1 MTNTNLNGILFSL
14 ETYYVTPI
22 IVLSS
27 IQVTN
32 RVWTLLFHL
41 FLVLRRVWKYQRGN
55 QNLYIK
61 EGQTTQCPKEKVQ
74 KDKQWS
80 TKHTRK
86 TKDRVTRTALKIEGG
101 HTGHHLACSLH
112 GEYAKSSFRNPRSQ

>member
-32 RVWTLLFHL
+32 RAWTLLFHL
-41 FLVLRRVWKYQRGN
+41 FLIKISLENFETFLIKY
-55 QNLYIK
+55 YIYLL
-61 EGQTTQCPKEKVQ
+61 
-74 KDKQWS
+74 S
-80 TKHTRK
+80 
-86 TKDRVTRTALKIEGG
+86 II
-101 HTGHHLACSLH
+101 
-112 GEYAKSSFRNPRSQ
+112 FF

>member
-32 RVWTLLFHL
+32 R
-41 FLVLRRVWKYQRGN
+41 
-55 QNLYIK
+55 
-61 EGQTTQCPKEKVQ
+61 
-74 KDKQWS
+74 
-80 TKHTRK
+80 
-86 TKDRVTRTALKIEGG
+86 A
-101 HTGHHLACSLH
+101 
-112 GEYAKSSFRNPRSQ
+112 